1 MMNRLVVTL
10 LLSVAAPAAYAQVVP
25 DIKEGLWEI
34 NSQASIV
41 GMPMEVP
48 SLTQKQCFTQQSM
61 SPENILQQNNC
72 QMQNMDIQSDQVSWS
87 MSCQQEGMNMQGSGK
102 IQYQKT
108 SFSGTFDLMMSGAKE
123 GSMGMN
129 TKIIGHYI
137 GPCP

>member
-1 MMNRLVVTL
+1 MMNKRLIVTL
-10 LLSVAAPAAYAQVVP
+10 QLSLTVSTAYAQVP

-41 GMPMEVP
+41 GMPMEMP

-72 QMQNMDIQSDQVSWS
+72 QMQNMDIQPDRVSWS
-87 MSCQQEGMNMQGSGK
+87 MSCQQDGMNMQGSGK

-108 SFSGTFDLMMSGAKE
+108 SFSGTFDLIMSGAKE
-123 GSMGMN
+123 GAMGMN
-129 TKIIGHYI
+129 TKITGRYI
-137 GPCP
+137 GPCS